1 MFTIRK
7 AIADDTPA
15 IVNFQLQM
23 ARETEDILLDEDTVT
38 KGVEAVFRD
47 PGKGTY
53 FVATED
59 AKVVA
64 SLLITYEWSD
74 WRNGNIWWI
83 QSVFVVPSARGKGAF
98 KALYDHVKDNVVGSG
113 ELRGIR
119 LYVER
124 GNHGAQEVYRKLGM
138 NGNHYQV
145 FEWMK

>member
-7 AIADDTPA
+7 ATPEDTPA
-15 IVNFQLQM
+15 IVDFQLQM
-23 ARETEDILLDEDTVT
+23 AKETEGIVLDEDTIN
-38 KGVEAVFRD
+38 KGVEAVFHD

-53 FVATED
+53 FVALQDT
-59 AKVVA
+59 KVVA

-83 QSVFVVPSARGKGAF
+83 QSVFVVPTARGKGAF

-124 GNHGAQEVYRKLGM
+124 GNHRAQEVYRRLGM
-138 NGNHYQV
+138 DGDHYQV
-145 FEWMK
+145 FEWIK